1 MSYDVIVVKPPVPA
15 GEEAWRALES
25 IVGES
30 GATAPDLLGF
40 YERLTAKFPCICSL
54 SEDRLDEGVWSTG
67 PLLQAFGHR
76 AATLTFF
83 GDRAVDVLPYIIERA
98 ASLGLLVFDQVTH
111 QLHCPGGLRGFMLTV
126 EDEVPVPALSVGIIE
141 QAVDRLSPARGPS
154 FLVVDGPHEAYAQA
168 AGGDGAFTAEWY
180 EVQNG
185 TPLHWVGG
193 LSDVPP
199 DGEIAIPTRD
209 ARVTVR
215 RNERLAST
223 DVKEILGA
231 FVQGSPRPS
240 RFAWRRR

>member
-1 MSYDVIVVKPPVPA
+1 MEPRPAVRDRGTLRLALLAMAFETWFVLVLVVLHLLRRDLPPGRTMISQYAVGPY
-15 GEEAWRALES
+15 GALMAS
-25 IVGES
+25 AFV
-30 GATAPDLLGF
+30 ALALALLM
-40 YERLTAKFPCICSL
+40 L
-54 SEDRLDEGVWSTG
+54 V
-67 PLLQAFGHR
+67 
-76 AATLTFF
+76 
-83 GDRAVDVLPYIIERA
+83 
-98 ASLGLLVFDQVTH
+98 LGLLRD
-111 QLHCPGGLRGFMLTV
+111 
-126 EDEVPVPALSVGIIE
+126 
-141 QAVDRLSPARGPS
+141 GPS
-154 FLVVDGPHEAYAQA
+154 SCGASTTSSRSKFSTWGKTRHGPHEAYAQA

-180 EVQNG
+180 EVENG